1 MSSAKTFNFTKP
13 ALLALQLP
21 NTGKRVYYRDSREQG
36 LILDVRP
43 SGSKTFYLYK
53 KIAGRPERLLI
64 GSFPDTSIEN
74 ARKAASVLK
83 GQIASGK
90 NPQEEKRGIRNEMTF
105 QQLFDEYMTRYSKQH
120 KETWQ
125 QDEQVIKNHFSHFLN
140 KKISAISQN
149 DVQRTHARI
158 GVDSGHYAANNAVA
172 RLRAIF
178 NRAIEWGWQGINPA
192 TKIKEFKEATRDRF
206 MQPEELPRFV
216 AALDQEDQTIKDYTW
231 LLLLTGSRK
240 SKVTAMRWADIRWH
254 QQEWHI
260 PNTKNGDPIIIP
272 LTPQVLQI
280 LQQRWQIALAECSQ
294 SAKKPK
300 WVFPSN
306 KSKTGHIAC
315 PAHSWK
321 KLLEKAEIEN
331 FRMHDLR
338 RTLGSYQAITGA
350 SLQIIGKS
358 LGHRSPEATLIYARL
373 HLDPV
378 RAAVEKATNAMFS
391 LSQNNQSA
399 NTLLTIQHHNDGF

>member
-1 MSSAKTFNFTKP
+1 MTSAKTFNFTKP
-13 ALLALQLP
+13 ALIALKLP
-21 NTGKRVYYRDSREQG
+21 DSGSRIYYRDTREKG
-36 LILDVRP
+36 LILDVRA
-43 SGSKTFYLYK
+43 SGTKSFYLYK
-53 KIAGRPERLLI
+53 KIDGRPERLFL
-64 GSFPDTSIEN
+64 GSFPDISVEN

-90 NPQEEKRGIRNEMTF
+90 NPQQEKRNIRDEMTF
-105 QQLFDEYMTRYSKQH
+105 QKLFDEYMSRYSKQH
-120 KETWQ
+120 KETWK
-125 QDEQVIKNHFSHFLN
+125 QDEDVIQNHFSHFLH
-140 KKISAISQN
+140 KKISAISKN
-149 DVQRTHARI
+149 EVQRTHVRI
-158 GVDSGHYAANNAVA
+158 GQHNGTYAANNAVA

-178 NRAIEWGWQGINPA
+178 NKAIEWGWQGKNPA
-192 TKIKEFKEATRDRF
+192 EGIQEFKEVSRDRF
-206 MQPEELPRFV
+206 MQPEELPRFF
-216 AALDQEDQTIKDYTW
+216 AALNEEETTIRHYTW

-272 LTPQVLQI
+272 LTPQAMEI
-280 LQQRWQIALAECSQ
+280 LNERWQKALVECGQ

-300 WVFPSN
+300 WVFPSK

-321 KLLEKAEIEN
+321 KLLETAEIEN

-378 RAAVEKATNAMFS
+378 RAAVEKATDAMFRIS
-391 LSQNNQSA
+391 ENSVAMNNHS
-399 NTLLTIQHHNDGF
+399 

>member
-1 MSSAKTFNFTKP
+1 MTSAKTFTFTKP
-13 ALLALQLP
+13 ALATLRLP
-21 NTGKRVYYRDSREQG
+21 GPGKRIYYRDSREKG
-36 LILDVRP
+36 LLLDVRP
-43 SGSKTFYLYK
+43 SGSKSFYLYK
-53 KIAGRPERLLI
+53 KIDGRPERIFL
-64 GSFPDTSIEN
+64 GNFPDVSVEN
-74 ARKAASVLK
+74 ARKEASVLK
-83 GQIASGK
+83 GLIASGK
-90 NPQEEKRGIRNEMTF
+90 NPQQEKRSIRDEMTF
-105 QQLFDEYMTRYSKQH
+105 RQLFDEYMSRYSMLH

-125 QDEQVIKNHFSHFLN
+125 QDEHVIKNHFNHFFS
-140 KKISAISQN
+140 KKISAISKN
-149 DVQRTHARI
+149 DVQRTHTRI
-158 GVDSGHYAANNAVA
+158 GADSGTYAANNAVA

-178 NRAIEWGWQGINPA
+178 NMANKWGWQGKNPA
-192 TKIKEFKEATRDRF
+192 EGIQEFKEVSRDRF

-216 AALDQEDQTIKDYTW
+216 AALDQQDQTIKDYTW

-240 SKVTAMRWADIRWH
+240 SKVTAMQWADIRWH

-272 LTPQVLQI
+272 LTPKAITI
-280 LQQRWQIALAECSQ
+280 LQQRWQTALADCPQ
-294 SAKKPK
+294 GRKPK
-300 WVFPSN
+300 WVFPSS

-321 KLLEKAEIEN
+321 KLLETAEIEN

-391 LSQNNQSA
+391 ISESNQAMNNHS
-399 NTLLTIQHHNDGF
+399 

>member
-13 ALLALQLP
+13 ALATLRLP
-21 NTGKRVYYRDSREQG
+21 GPGKRIYYRDSREKG
-36 LILDVRP
+36 LLLDVRP
-43 SGSKTFYLYK
+43 SGSKSFYLYK
-53 KIAGRPERLLI
+53 KIDGRPERIFL
-64 GSFPDTSIEN
+64 GNFPDVSVEN
-74 ARKAASVLK
+74 ARKEASVLK

-90 NPQEEKRGIRNEMTF
+90 NPQQEKRSIRNEMTF
-105 QQLFDEYMTRYSKQH
+105 RQLFDEYMSRYSKLH

-125 QDEQVIKNHFSHFLN
+125 QDEHVVKNHFSHFFS
-140 KKISAISQN
+140 KKISAISKN
-149 DVQRTHARI
+149 DVQRTHTRI
-158 GVDSGHYAANNAVA
+158 GADCGTYAANNAVA

-178 NRAIEWGWQGINPA
+178 NMANKWGWQGKNPA
-192 TKIKEFKEATRDRF
+192 EGIQEFKETSRDRF

-216 AALDQEDQTIKDYTW
+216 AALEQQDQTIKDYTW

-240 SKVTAMRWADIRWH
+240 SKVTAMQWADIRWH

-272 LTPQVLQI
+272 LTPKAITI
-280 LQQRWQIALAECSQ
+280 LQQRWQTALADCPQ
-294 SAKKPK
+294 GRKPQ

-391 LSQNNQSA
+391 ISQSNQAMNNHS
-399 NTLLTIQHHNDGF
+399 